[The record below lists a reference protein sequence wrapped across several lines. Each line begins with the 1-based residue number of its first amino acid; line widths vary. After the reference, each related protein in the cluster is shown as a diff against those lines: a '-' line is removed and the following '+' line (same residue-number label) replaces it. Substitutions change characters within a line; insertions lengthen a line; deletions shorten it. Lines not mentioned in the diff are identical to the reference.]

1 MVGDAMFAQSRYC
14 GPTARPAHYNV
25 VDRDG
30 SNSGISMRD
39 RPVLPLYESHPPDWL
54 PKAHVAADLGYT
66 GFHPPRPGQ
75 DEDVLT
81 ADNVRNGF
89 MLPQFVDAER
99 FSAKEVIHE
108 NIRTGDALHKLEQL
122 MNDVFTRR
130 ADRIAPIPPSTFR
143 MPTRV
148 TLNDSKRQS
157 WLADL
162 ANPDVPLY
170 KLGKSVPH
178 GAKGHDLLDLLQTNR
193 VAIPRAVWFLRVL
206 GANETAGLRNKPTYN
221 PTQYSIDWTNV
232 VTGYM
237 KKQLADIALPSAPR
251 LGLNIKQT
259 FKGVLAD
266 ADTRERWISRFS
278 YSLEL
283 LRPFFSEGLVDS
295 RTFLVW
301 LVQQM
306 GASNLAQVGFLVRLA
321 DEYLDGI
328 MKSRPLARPFID
340 ACLSKLSEIRLS
352 ATQEFLVGTEAL
364 LKVLLQRVYLSLP
377 DAFVSPG
384 MWSAHAILL
393 AEALTEN
400 VMDQSPGLHI
410 EQNSR
415 DLQQLALDQFVDI
428 KRRNEAMLFTNLP
441 SHVSA
446 RLRTV
451 VSDVQLL
458 NSISNKT
465 DMASVTFFS
474 TDHLDDYLVFIDKL
488 QMLLTWSV
496 TPLQFGDHRPFAAV
510 TLIRNWRAK
519 VGDRATRRDFA
530 GPDEFLQDQ
539 LFDWLDTCDIAGDA
553 QNLRAVAILYGKLV
567 KDDLFSYAGYIQRLI
582 ARRDND
588 LPYSEADS
596 RHRNFLRCIPLY
608 NSTSSLT
615 SQRKVT
621 LYGPR
626 VRETPEDLHEREIR
640 KNIRALLPELFNGA
654 ATPSLPIS
662 MPDLLDK
669 CGCLIS
675 APRFEQIRIFSSW
688 LLPILQKRIAEV
700 TQDHSRMVQPDLLRW
715 YSVCME
721 LMVTT
726 KCFSSA
732 LELIICA
739 LQHST
744 TEDLLTAVID
754 TLHRF
759 TCIWNC
765 MNATGTI
772 VNALFSAH
780 QRWKKTRGGEFRALL
795 NLLVEF
801 DDGRYLDEASRAHV
815 NTDISSFT
823 LALRPYSDHPEAVP
837 EVLPEILLL
846 ANAPNGDAPSI
857 LASGLWIKYRMSFD
871 WAWKVW
877 DNTVASLRQIPFMSP
892 DASNRRICALRYAAF
907 LGHVDQHLPKGLDE
921 EVLQWFLG
929 PGKNEVAA
937 LEKDAWEVLTV
948 VLLHLSVHGALQTT
962 TILQGLVYPAW
973 QLGASA
979 SNVPQGQSR
988 EVLLRAVNTLFQQL
1002 LLQEDGGGDN
1012 SAPVDLLELQR
1023 IRTRRQAVY
1032 REPHFLLLVS
1042 SVPLLVS
1049 LESNENLSQ
1058 DIRKDFALIRLTLS
1072 EHDDFR
1078 HGAFRNL
1085 DAIRETF
1092 EHSLQVEEADEN
1104 RAKSM
1109 VAALRVILSD
1119 PSDDDAVELSSWPDV
1134 TSLLSPWK
1142 LAATSIHLQFI
1153 LRQMGRALSC
1163 EGTHA
1168 AAQAS
1173 LDKLILMIFHHSMT
1187 SEEAYFVAQMARG
1200 TEGVVAGKFI
1210 NNGLKTVTG
1219 ILRNLSMASKKSL
1232 NDGFERA
1239 GELLRVIAYVAEPLR
1254 AAGSQLP
1261 ALDPTIQDEF
1271 FEVLNDKFVK
1281 LEQALTVDD
1290 AELSLGTELTHAAI
1304 SLSRLLQ
1311 LHLGFPVT
1319 WTPKIKELS
1328 ITLSGTIFRLVLLH
1342 GSGSRL
1348 DLGAYSLMIDT
1359 LYYLLD
1365 ELTLNAKTPTFD
1377 PFAYAPSIPPPGI
1390 PFDFPR
1396 EYRNQVQVLLGHL
1409 PPNAVVSQLGTSHRD
1424 SNGQLLYDAP
1434 VLNRPWEWIEN
1445 LGEPALLDPKEEEK
1459 ERENKTVKNSGS
1471 LSLEAFGARMTG
1483 DSILEG
1489 QQTDERIQANIQTF
1503 QDGLSADAMFKRDWR
1518 ETRMEPEVATL
1529 VDPSMGRLRGETSV
1543 LGGAGSTQPI
1553 QGRLDKKAIPRT
1565 SPASS
1570 VLSRSSAHGS
1580 AGSRRPSPG
1589 LSSLNRSSTSTET
1602 VDADGSTSS
1611 SSRKAGSKRKAPTS
1625 DDDLEDSS
1633 RGKKPKPKAVPTKTR
1648 AKKRGS

>member
-1 MVGDAMFAQSRYC
+1 
-14 GPTARPAHYNV
+14 
-25 VDRDG
+25 
-30 SNSGISMRD
+30 MRD
-39 RPVLPLYESHPPDWL
+39 PLPLYESRPPDWL
-54 PKAHVAADLGYT
+54 PKAHVSADLGYT

-81 ADNVRNGF
+81 AI
-89 MLPQFVDAER
+89 MLGMASCFLSSST

-108 NIRTGDALHKLEQL
+108 NIRTGDALHKLEEL
-122 MNDVFTRR
+122 MNDVFVRR
-130 ADRIAPIPPSTFR
+130 ADRIAPIAPSTFR

-148 TLNDSKRQS
+148 TLNDSKRQA

-162 ANPDVPLY
+162 ANPMFRSTSWGKVYLMAQGPRSSGPLQ
-170 KLGKSVPH
+170 S
-178 GAKGHDLLDLLQTNR
+178 NR

-206 GANETAGLRNKPTYN
+206 GANET
-221 PTQYSIDWTNV
+221 YSIEWAN
-232 VTGYM
+232 
-237 KKQLADIALPSAPR
+237 KQLADIALPSAPR
-251 LGLNIKQT
+251 PGLNIKQT

-266 ADTRERWISRFS
+266 ADTREQWISR
-278 YSLEL
+278 LEL

-301 LVQQM
+301 LPSWFF
-306 GASNLAQVGFLVRLA
+306 GAARGRN
-321 DEYLDGI
+321 LDGI

-340 ACLSKLSEIRLS
+340 ASLSKLSEIRLG

-364 LKVLLQRVYLSLP
+364 LKVLLQRICLALP

-384 MWSAHAILL
+384 CES
-393 AEALTEN
+393 LTEN
-400 VMDQSPGLHI
+400 
-410 EQNSR
+410 QNSR
-415 DLQQLALDQFVDI
+415 DLHQLLLDHFTDI

-465 DMASVTFFS
+465 DMASVAFFS
-474 TDHLDDYLVFIDKL
+474 TDHLDDSLVFIDKL

-530 GPDEFLQDQ
+530 GPNEFLQDQ
-539 LFDWLDTCDIAGDA
+539 LFDWLDTCDIAGDP
-553 QNLRAVAILYGKLV
+553 QNLRAVTILYGKLV
-567 KDDLFSYAGYIQRLI
+567 KDDLFSYAGYIQRLV

-588 LPYSEADS
+588 LPYSEVDS
-596 RHRNFLRCIPLY
+596 RHRDFLRCIPLY

-621 LYGPR
+621 LHGAR
-626 VRETPEDLHEREIR
+626 ARDTPEDLHEREIR
-640 KNIRALLPELFNGA
+640 KKIRALLPELFNGE
-654 ATPSLPIS
+654 TGSSSPIS
-662 MPDLLDK
+662 MPDLLNR
-669 CGCLIS
+669 CSCLIS
-675 APRFEQIRIFSSW
+675 APRFEQVRIFRSW
-688 LLPILQKRIAEV
+688 LLPILQKRI
-700 TQDHSRMVQPDLLRW
+700 TDRIDQPDLLRW
-715 YSVCME
+715 YSVCVE
-721 LMVTT
+721 LLVTT

-739 LQHST
+739 LQRST
-744 TEDLLTAVID
+744 TVDLLTAVID

-759 TCIWNC
+759 ACIWNC

-801 DDGRYLDEASRAHV
+801 DDGRYLDEASRSHV

-823 LALRPYSDHPEAVP
+823 LALRPYSDRLEPVP
-837 EVLPEILLL
+837 DVLPEILLL
-846 ANAPNGDAPSI
+846 ADDPNGDAPSI
-857 LASGLWIKYRMSFD
+857 LASSLWIKYRMSFD

-877 DNTVASLRQIPFMSP
+877 DNTVASLRQIPFISP
-892 DASNRRICALRYAAF
+892 DTSNRRTY
-907 LGHVDQHLPKGLDE
+907 QHLPKGLDE
-921 EVLQWFLG
+921 EVLQWFVG

-937 LEKDAWEVLTV
+937 LEADAWDVLT
-948 VLLHLSVHGALQTT
+948 TT

-973 QLGASA
+973 QLG
-979 SNVPQGQSR
+979 QSR
-988 EVLLRAVNTLFQQL
+988 ERL
-1002 LLQEDGGGDN
+1002 LLQEDGGRENG
-1012 SAPVDLLELQR
+1012 AAVDLLDLQR

-1032 REPHFLLLVS
+1032 REPHFLMLVS
-1042 SVPLLVS
+1042 SVPLL
-1049 LESNENLSQ
+1049 NLSQ
-1058 DIRKDFALIRLTLS
+1058 DIRKDIASLRLALS

-1092 EHSLQVEEADEN
+1092 EHSLQVEEVDEN

-1119 PSDDDAVELSSWPDV
+1119 PSDVHSKAN
-1134 TSLLSPWK
+1134 
-1142 LAATSIHLQFI
+1142 
-1153 LRQMGRALSC
+1153 GRALSC

-1200 TEGVVAGKFI
+1200 TEGAVAGKFI
-1210 NNGLKTVTG
+1210 NNGLKTVTE
-1219 ILRNLSMASKKSL
+1219 ILRDLSVASKKSL

-1261 ALDPTIQDEF
+1261 ALDPAIQDEF
-1271 FEVLNDKFVK
+1271 FQVLNDKFVK
-1281 LEQALTVDD
+1281 VEQSLTVDD
-1290 AELSLGTELTHAAI
+1290 GKLSLGTELTHAAI

-1311 LHLGFPVT
+1311 LHLGFPVA
-1319 WTPKIKELS
+1319 WTPKIRELS

-1348 DLGAYSLMIDT
+1348 DVGAYSLLIDT

-1365 ELTLNAKTPTFD
+1365 GATFD
-1377 PFAYAPSIPPPGI
+1377 PFAYAPSILP
-1390 PFDFPR
+1390 
-1396 EYRNQVQVLLGHL
+1396 NQVQALLRHL
-1409 PPNAVVSQLGTSHRD
+1409 PPTAV
-1424 SNGQLLYDAP
+1424 LLYDAP
-1434 VLNRPWEWIEN
+1434 VVNRPWEWIEN
-1445 LGEPALLDPKEEEK
+1445 LGEPTVLDAKEEDK
-1459 ERENKTVKNSGS
+1459 ERLNHVVKNSGS

-1483 DSILEG
+1483 DGILQG
-1489 QQTDERIQANIQTF
+1489 QADDDRVQANIRTF

-1518 ETRMEPEVATL
+1518 ETRMEPEVAAL
-1529 VDPSMGRLRGETSV
+1529 VDSSLGRVRGETSV
-1543 LGGAGSTQPI
+1543 LGGAG
-1553 QGRLDKKAIPRT
+1553 T

-1589 LSSLNRSSTSTET
+1589 QSSLNRFLTSTET
-1602 VDADGSTSS
+1602 ADAEGSTGS
-1611 SSRKAGSKRKAPTS
+1611 SSRKAGSKRKAPS
-1625 DDDLEDSS
+1625 DEETALEGSS
-1633 RGKKPKPKAVPTKTR
+1633 RGKKPKPKAVP
-1648 AKKRGS
+1648 AKVERRNVDACSLFQRLQAL

>member
-1 MVGDAMFAQSRYC
+1 
-14 GPTARPAHYNV
+14 
-25 VDRDG
+25 
-30 SNSGISMRD
+30 MRE
-39 RPVLPLYESHPPDWL
+39 PNPHALPLYESHPPDWL
-54 PKAHVAADLGYT
+54 PKAHGSADLGYT

-81 ADNVRNGF
+81 AENVRNGF
-89 MLPQFVDAER
+89 ILPQFVKVER
-99 FSAKEVIHE
+99 FSAKVVVQE
-108 NIRTGDALHKLEQL
+108 NIRSGDALLKLEEL
-122 MNDVFTRR
+122 MNDVFNRR
-130 ADRIAPIPPSTFR
+130 ADRISPIPPSTFR

-178 GAKGHDLLDLLQTNR
+178 GAKGHDLLDLLQSNR

-206 GANETAGLRNKPTYN
+206 GANETAGLRNKPSYN
-221 PTQYSIDWTNV
+221 PTQYSVDWANV

-251 LGLNIKQT
+251 PGLNIKQT

-283 LRPFFSEGLVDS
+283 LRPFYSEGLVDS

-306 GASNLAQVGFLVRLA
+306 GISNLAQVGFVARLA
-321 DEYLDGI
+321 DEYLAGI
-328 MKSRPLARPFID
+328 MKNRALARPFID
-340 ACLSKLSEIRLS
+340 ACLNKLSEIRS
-352 ATQEFLVGTEAL
+352 SPSQEFLVGTEAL
-364 LKVLLQRVYLSLP
+364 LKILLQRVCLSLS

-384 MWSAHAILL
+384 MWSAHTELL
-393 AEALTEN
+393 TDALTEN
-400 VMDQSPGLHI
+400 VMDHSTDLHV

-415 DLQQLALDQFVDI
+415 DLHQLLLDNFMDI

-458 NSISNKT
+458 NSISSKT
-465 DMASVTFFS
+465 DMSSVSFFS
-474 TDHLDDYLVFIDKL
+474 TDHLDDCSVFIDKL

-510 TLIRNWRAK
+510 TLIRNWRDK

-539 LFDWLDTCDIAGDA
+539 LFDWLDTSDIAGEP
-553 QNLRAVAILYGKLV
+553 QNLGAVAILFGKLV
-567 KDDLFSYAGYIQRLI
+567 KEDLFSYAGYIQRLI
-582 ARRDND
+582 ARGECH
-588 LPYSEADS
+588 LAYSEGDGS
-596 RHRNFLRCIPLY
+596 RHRHFLRCIPLY

-615 SQRKVT
+615 SQRKVI
-621 LYGPR
+621 LHGAR
-626 VRETPEDLHEREIR
+626 ARETPEDAHEREIR
-640 KNIRALLPELFNGA
+640 KEIRTLLPELFNGVDCP
-654 ATPSLPIS
+654 TRLTS
-662 MPDLLDK
+662 MPDLLAT
-669 CGCLIS
+669 CSNLLS
-675 APRFEQIRIFSSW
+675 ASRFEQVRTFRHW
-688 LLPILQKRIAEV
+688 LLPVLQKQITDVAQEH
-700 TQDHSRMVQPDLLRW
+700 DRMDQPALLTW
-715 YSVCME
+715 YSVCTE
-721 LMVTT
+721 LMVAT

-732 LELIICA
+732 LQLIICA
-739 LQHST
+739 LQHSAT
-744 TEDLLTAVID
+744 VDLLTAVID

-759 TCIWNC
+759 TCIWTC
-765 MNATGTI
+765 MNVTRTI
-772 VNALFSAH
+772 VNALYSAH
-780 QRWKKTRGGEFRALL
+780 QRWKKIRGGEFRALL

-801 DDGRYLDEASRAHV
+801 DDGRYLDEVSRSHV
-815 NTDISSFT
+815 DTDITTFT
-823 LALRPYSDHPEAVP
+823 LALRPYSDRPEPVP
-837 EVLPEILLL
+837 DVLPEILLL
-846 ANAPNGDAPSI
+846 ADDPDGDAPSI
-857 LASGLWIKYRMSFD
+857 LASGLWIKYRMSLD

-877 DNTVASLRQIPFMSP
+877 DNTVASLRQIPFMTS
-892 DASNRRICALRYAAF
+892 DAAHRRICALRYGAF
-907 LGHVDQHLPKGLDE
+907 LWHVDQHLPKGLDD
-921 EVLQWFLG
+921 EVLRWFLG

-937 LEKDAWEVLTV
+937 LDAESWSVLTI

-973 QLGASA
+973 QLGAST
-979 SNVPQGQSR
+979 SNAQQGQSR
-988 EVLLRAVNTLFQQL
+988 EVLLQAVNALFQQL
-1002 LLQEDGGGDN
+1002 LLREDGGPENDV
-1012 SAPVDLLELQR
+1012 PPIDLLELQR

-1042 SVPLLVS
+1042 SIPLLVS
-1049 LESNENLSQ
+1049 LESNDHLSQ
-1058 DIRKDFALIRLTLS
+1058 DIQKHFTSLRLALS
-1072 EHDDFR
+1072 ERDDFR

-1085 DAIRETF
+1085 DAIREAF

-1109 VAALRVILSD
+1109 VSALRILLSD
-1119 PSDDDAVELSSWPDV
+1119 PSDDDDVELSSWPDV

-1142 LAATSIHLQFI
+1142 LAATSIQLQFI

-1168 AAQAS
+1168 AAQAN

-1210 NNGLKTVTG
+1210 NNGLKCVTE
-1219 ILRNLSMASKKSL
+1219 ILRDLSLSSKSL
-1232 NDGFERA
+1232 TDGFERA

-1261 ALDPTIQDEF
+1261 SLDPSIQDEF
-1271 FEVLNDKFVK
+1271 FEVLNGKFVDV
-1281 LEQALTVDD
+1281 EHALTVPEEDSALD
-1290 AELSLGTELTHAAI
+1290 TELTQATI

-1311 LHLGFPVT
+1311 FHLGFPVV
-1319 WTPKIKELS
+1319 WTGKIKELS
-1328 ITLSGTIFRLVLLH
+1328 INLSSTIFRLVLLH
-1342 GSGSRL
+1342 GSGTRL
-1348 DLGAYSLMIDT
+1348 DLGAYSLLIDT

-1377 PFAYAPSIPPPGI
+1377 PFCYAPHILPSDIPS
-1390 PFDFPR
+1390 DFPR
-1396 EYRNQVQVLLGHL
+1396 EYRNQIQTLLRHL
-1409 PPNAVVSQLGTSHRD
+1409 PPTAVVSHLATSHRD
-1424 SNGQLLYDAP
+1424 PTGLLVHDAP

-1445 LGEPALLDPKEEEK
+1445 LGEPALLDPRDDDKEREEK
-1459 ERENKTVKNSGS
+1459 ERLRVQYSVKNSGS
-1471 LSLEAFGARMTG
+1471 LSLEVFGARVTG
-1483 DSILEG
+1483 DGILQSQEG
-1489 QQTDERIQANIQTF
+1489 DARIQANLRTF
-1503 QDGLSADAMFKRDWR
+1503 QDGLSADTMFKRDWR
-1518 ETRMEPEVATL
+1518 ETRMEPEVAVL
-1529 VDPSMGRLRGETSV
+1529 VDASMGRVRSETST
-1543 LGGAGSTQPI
+1543 LGGAGSAHLI
-1553 QGRLDKKAIPRT
+1553 QGRPDKRFITRA

-1570 VLSRSSAHGS
+1570 ILSRSSAHGS
-1580 AGSRRPSPG
+1580 TGSRRPSPG
-1589 LSSLNRSSTSTET
+1589 QSSLNRLSISTLGEGDAESSTT
-1602 VDADGSTSS
+1602 AS
-1611 SSRKAGSKRKAPTS
+1611 SSRKVGTKRKASGS
-1625 DDDLEDSS
+1625 DDETTLAGAS
-1633 RGKKPKPKAVPTKTR
+1633 RGKRPRPKAAATKPR
-1648 AKKRGS
+1648 AKKR

>member
-1 MVGDAMFAQSRYC
+1 
-14 GPTARPAHYNV
+14 
-25 VDRDG
+25 
-30 SNSGISMRD
+30 MRENN
-39 RPVLPLYESHPPDWL
+39 PHALPLYESHPPDWL
-54 PKAHVAADLGYT
+54 PTSHVSADL
-66 GFHPPRPGQ
+66 

-81 ADNVRNGF
+81 AENVKNGF
-89 MLPQFVDAER
+89 TLPRFVSAER

-108 NIRTGDALHKLEQL
+108 NIRSGNALLKLEEL
-122 MNDVFTRR
+122 MNDVFMRR
-130 ADRIAPIPPSTFR
+130 VDRILPIPPSTFR

-206 GANETAGLRNKPTYN
+206 GANETAGLRNKPSYN
-221 PTQYSIDWTNV
+221 PTQYSIDWANV

-251 LGLNIKQT
+251 PGLNIKQT

-266 ADTRERWISRFS
+266 ADTREKWISRFS
-278 YSLEL
+278 YCLEL
-283 LRPFFSEGLVDS
+283 LRPFYSEGLVDS

-306 GASNLAQVGFLVRLA
+306 GMSNLAQVGFVVRLA

-328 MKSRPLARPFID
+328 MKSRALARPFID
-340 ACLSKLSEIRLS
+340 ACLCKLSEIRS
-352 ATQEFLVGTEAL
+352 SPTQEFLVGTEAL
-364 LKVLLQRVYLSLP
+364 LKILLQRVCLSLS

-384 MWSAHAILL
+384 MWSIHAALL
-393 AEALTEN
+393 TDALTEN
-400 VMDQSPGLHI
+400 VMDHSPDLHI

-415 DLQQLALDQFVDI
+415 DIHQLLLDNFMDI

-474 TDHLDDYLVFIDKL
+474 TDHLDDCMVFIDKL

-510 TLIRNWRAK
+510 TLIRNWRLK

-539 LFDWLDTCDIAGDA
+539 LFDWLDGSDIAGDP
-553 QNLRAVAILYGKLV
+553 QNLRAVAILFGKLIRE
-567 KDDLFSYAGYIQRLI
+567 DLFSYAGYIQRLV
-582 ARRDND
+582 ARGESG
-588 LPYSEADS
+588 LSYSEVNGS
-596 RHRNFLRCIPLY
+596 RHRDFLRCIPLY

-615 SQRKVT
+615 SQRKVI
-621 LYGPR
+621 LHGAR
-626 VRETPEDLHEREIR
+626 ARETPEDLHEREIR
-640 KNIRALLPELFNGA
+640 KEIRTLLPELFNGA
-654 ATPSLPIS
+654 DGSPLLISL
-662 MPDLLDK
+662 PDLLDK
-669 CGCLIS
+669 CSNLIS
-675 APRFEQIRIFSSW
+675 ASRFEQARTFGHW
-688 LLPILQKRIAEV
+688 LLPVLQKRITDV
-700 TQDHSRMVQPDLLRW
+700 TQDHNRMDQPDLLTW
-715 YSVCME
+715 YSVCIE
-721 LMVTT
+721 LMINT
-726 KCFSSA
+726 KCFHSA
-732 LELIICA
+732 LELILCV
-739 LQHST
+739 LQHSAT
-744 TEDLLTAVID
+744 VDLLTAVID

-759 TCIWNC
+759 TCIWTC
-765 MNATGTI
+765 MNVTGNI
-772 VNALFSAH
+772 VNALYSAH

-801 DDGRYLDEASRAHV
+801 DDGRYLDEVSRSNV
-815 NTDISSFT
+815 NADISTFI
-823 LALRPYSDHPEAVP
+823 LALRPYSDRPDPVP
-837 EVLPEILLL
+837 DVLPEILLL
-846 ANAPNGDAPSI
+846 ADDLDGDAPSI
-857 LASGLWIKYRMSFD
+857 LASGLWIKYRMSLD

-877 DNTVASLRQIPFMSP
+877 DNTVASLRQIPFMTP
-892 DASNRRICALRYAAF
+892 DTSNRRICALRYGAF
-907 LGHVDQHLPKGLDE
+907 LWHVDQHLPKGLDE

-937 LEKDAWEVLTV
+937 LEADAWDVLTI

-979 SNVPQGQSR
+979 SNVQQGQSR
-988 EVLLRAVNTLFQQL
+988 EVLLRAVNALFQQL
-1002 LLQEDGGGDN
+1002 LLQEDGGPE
-1012 SAPVDLLELQR
+1012 SVPPVGLLELQR

-1032 REPHFLLLVS
+1032 QEPHFPFLVS
-1042 SVPLLVS
+1042 SIPLLVS

-1058 DIRKDFALIRLTLS
+1058 DIRKDLALLRLTLS

-1109 VAALRVILSD
+1109 VGALRVLLSD
-1119 PSDDDAVELSSWPDV
+1119 SADDEAVELSSWPDV

-1142 LAATSIHLQFI
+1142 LAATSIQLQFI

-1200 TEGVVAGKFI
+1200 TEGAVAGKFI
-1210 NNGLKTVTG
+1210 NNGLKCVTE
-1219 ILRNLSMASKKSL
+1219 ILRDLSMSSKSL
-1232 NDGFERA
+1232 TDGFERA

-1254 AAGSQLP
+1254 SAGSQLP
-1261 ALDPTIQDEF
+1261 ALDPAIQDEF
-1271 FEVLNDKFVK
+1271 FEVLNDKFVDV
-1281 LEQALTVDD
+1281 ERSLTINDM
-1290 AELSLGTELTHAAI
+1290 ESIELTQAAI

-1311 LHLGFPVT
+1311 FHLGFPVA
-1319 WTPKIKELS
+1319 WTAKIKELS
-1328 ITLSGTIFRLVLLH
+1328 INLSTTIFRLVLLH
-1342 GSGSRL
+1342 GSGNRL
-1348 DLGAYSLMIDT
+1348 DLGAYSLLIDT

-1365 ELTLNAKTPTFD
+1365 ELTLNAKTPNFD
-1377 PFAYAPSIPPPGI
+1377 PFCYAPHILPSDIPS
-1390 PFDFPR
+1390 DFPR
-1396 EYRNQVQVLLGHL
+1396 EYRNQIQTLLPHL
-1409 PPNAVVSQLGTSHRD
+1409 PPPAVVSQLATSHRD
-1424 SNGQLLYDAP
+1424 STGLLLHDAP

-1445 LGEPALLDPKEEEK
+1445 LGEPAVLDLKEEDK
-1459 ERENKTVKNSGS
+1459 EREERERQRLQYSVKNAGS
-1471 LSLEAFGARMTG
+1471 LSLDVFGARPTG
-1483 DSILEG
+1483 DGILQNQEG
-1489 QQTDERIQANIQTF
+1489 DARIQTNIRTF

-1518 ETRMEPEVATL
+1518 ETRMEPEVAAL
-1529 VDPSMGRLRGETSV
+1529 VDASIGRVKSETSL
-1543 LGGAGSTQPI
+1543 LGSAGTAHSI
-1553 QGRLDKKAIPRT
+1553 QGRAEKRTVART

-1570 VLSRSSAHGS
+1570 ILSRSSAHGS

-1589 LSSLNRSSTSTET
+1589 QSSLNRLSISTMGEAADADSSST
-1602 VDADGSTSS
+1602 GS
-1611 SSRKAGSKRKAPTS
+1611 SSRKAGSKRKASS
-1625 DDDLEDSS
+1625 DDDITLESSS
-1633 RGKKPKPKAVPTKTR
+1633 RNKRPKPKVVAPKPR
-1648 AKKRGS
+1648 PKKR

>member
-1 MVGDAMFAQSRYC
+1 
-14 GPTARPAHYNV
+14 
-25 VDRDG
+25 
-30 SNSGISMRD
+30 MRD
-39 RPVLPLYESHPPDWL
+39 NPNALPLYESHPPGWL
-54 PKAHVAADLGYT
+54 PKAHVSADLGYT

-81 ADNVRNGF
+81 TENVRNGF
-89 MLPQFVDAER
+89 TLPQFVEVER
-99 FSAKEVIHE
+99 FSAKAVIHE
-108 NIRTGDALHKLEQL
+108 SIRAGDALLKLEEL
-122 MNDVFTRR
+122 MNDVFLRR
-130 ADRIAPIPPSTFR
+130 ADRIPPIPASTFR

-178 GAKGHDLLDLLQTNR
+178 GAKGHDLLDLLQSNR

-206 GANETAGLRNKPTYN
+206 GANETAGLRNKPAYN
-221 PTQYSIDWTNV
+221 PTQYSIDWANV

-251 LGLNIKQT
+251 PGLNIKQT

-266 ADTRERWISRFS
+266 SDTRERWISRFS
-278 YSLEL
+278 YCLEL
-283 LRPFFSEGLVDS
+283 LRPFYSEGLVDS

-306 GASNLAQVGFLVRLA
+306 GMSNLAQVGFMVRLA

-328 MKSRPLARPFID
+328 IKSRALARPFVD
-340 ACLSKLSEIRLS
+340 ACLCKLTEIRS
-352 ATQEFLVGTEAL
+352 SPTQEFLVSTEVL
-364 LKVLLQRVYLSLP
+364 LKILLQKVCLALS

-384 MWSAHAILL
+384 MWSTHAALL
-393 AEALTEN
+393 TDTLTEN
-400 VMDQSPGLHI
+400 VMDQSPDHHI

-415 DLQQLALDQFVDI
+415 DVRQLLLDNCMDI

-465 DMASVTFFS
+465 DMASVAFFS
-474 TDHLDDYLVFIDKL
+474 TEHLDDCLVFIDKL

-510 TLIRNWRAK
+510 TLIRNWRDK

-539 LFDWLDTCDIAGDA
+539 LFDWLDTSDVAGDPH
-553 QNLRAVAILYGKLV
+553 NLSAVAILFGKLV
-567 KDDLFSYAGYIQRLI
+567 KDDLFSYAGYIQRLV
-582 ARRDND
+582 ARGESS
-588 LPYSEADS
+588 LSFSEATGS
-596 RHRNFLRCIPLY
+596 RHRDFLRCIPLF

-615 SQRKVT
+615 SQRKVI
-621 LYGPR
+621 LHGPR
-626 VRETPEDLHEREIR
+626 ARETPEDLHEREIR
-640 KNIRALLPELFNGA
+640 KEIRALLPALFNA
-654 ATPSLPIS
+654 ADVPALSITKS
-662 MPDLLDK
+662 DLFEK
-669 CGCLIS
+669 CSNLLS
-675 APRFEQIRIFSSW
+675 ASRFEQVRIFRHW
-688 LLPILQKRIAEV
+688 LLPVLQKRIIEI
-700 TQDHSRMVQPDLLRW
+700 TQDHNRMNQPDLLTW
-715 YSVCME
+715 YSVCMQ
-721 LMVTT
+721 LMIST
-726 KCFSSA
+726 KCFHSA
-732 LELIICA
+732 LELIFCA
-739 LQHST
+739 LQHSAT
-744 TEDLLTAVID
+744 VDLLTAVID

-759 TCIWNC
+759 TCIWTC
-765 MNATGTI
+765 MNVTGTI
-772 VNALFSAH
+772 VNALFTAH

-801 DDGRYLDEASRAHV
+801 DDGRYLDESSRSHV
-815 NTDISSFT
+815 NADISTFT
-823 LALRPYSDHPEAVP
+823 LALRPYSDRPDPVP
-837 EVLPEILLL
+837 DVLPEILLL
-846 ANAPNGDAPSI
+846 ADDPEGDAPSI
-857 LASGLWIKYRMSFD
+857 LASGLWIKYRMSLD

-877 DNTVASLRQIPFMSP
+877 DNTVASLRQIPFMTP
-892 DASNRRICALRYAAF
+892 DTSNRRICALRYGAF
-907 LGHVDQHLPKGLDE
+907 LWHVDQHLPKGLDE

-937 LEKDAWEVLTV
+937 LEADAWDVLTV

-979 SNVPQGQSR
+979 SNAQQGQSR
-988 EVLLRAVNTLFQQL
+988 EVLLRAVNALFQQL
-1002 LLQEDGGGDN
+1002 LLREDGG
-1012 SAPVDLLELQR
+1012 SADIPPIDLLELQR
-1023 IRTRRQAVY
+1023 IQTRRQAVY

-1042 SVPLLVS
+1042 SIPLLVS

-1058 DIRKDFALIRLTLS
+1058 DIRKDLASLRLTLS

-1092 EHSLQVEEADEN
+1092 EHSLQAEEADEN

-1109 VAALRVILSD
+1109 VAALRVLLSD
-1119 PSDDDAVELSSWPDV
+1119 SSDDDAVELSSWPDV

-1142 LAATSIHLQFI
+1142 LAATSIQLQFI

-1200 TEGVVAGKFI
+1200 TEGAVAAKFI
-1210 NNGLKTVTG
+1210 NNGLKCVTE
-1219 ILRNLSMASKKSL
+1219 ILRDLSMTSKSL
-1232 NDGFERA
+1232 TDSFERA

-1254 AAGSQLP
+1254 AVGSQLP
-1261 ALDPTIQDEF
+1261 ALDPAIQDEL
-1271 FEVLNDKFVK
+1271 FEVLNDKFVDV
-1281 LEQALTVDD
+1281 EHALSDVG
-1290 AELSLGTELTHAAI
+1290 SGLGVELTQATI

-1311 LHLGFPVT
+1311 FHLGFPVV
-1319 WTPKIKELS
+1319 WTAKIKELS
-1328 ITLSGTIFRLVLLH
+1328 INLSATIFRLVLLH

-1348 DLGAYSLMIDT
+1348 DLGAYSLLIDT

-1365 ELTLNAKTPTFD
+1365 ELTLNGKNPAFD
-1377 PFAYAPSIPPPGI
+1377 PFVYAPHILPSDIPS
-1390 PFDFPR
+1390 DFPR
-1396 EYRNQVQVLLGHL
+1396 EYRNQIQSLLRHL
-1409 PPNAVVSQLGTSHRD
+1409 PPIAAVSQLATSHRD
-1424 SNGQLLYDAP
+1424 VTGLLIHDAP

-1445 LGEPALLDPKEEEK
+1445 LGEPAILDPKDDDK
-1459 ERENKTVKNSGS
+1459 EREDKGRLKMQYLVRNSGS
-1471 LSLEAFGARMTG
+1471 LSLDVFGARPTG
-1483 DSILEG
+1483 DGILQVQDG
-1489 QQTDERIQANIQTF
+1489 DARIHANIRTF
-1503 QDGLSADAMFKRDWR
+1503 QDGLSADALFKRDWR
-1518 ETRMEPEVATL
+1518 ETRMEPEVTNL
-1529 VDPSMGRLRGETSV
+1529 VDASEGRIRSEANV
-1543 LGGAGSTQPI
+1543 LGGAGSTHS
-1553 QGRLDKKAIPRT
+1553 GRTEKRSVTKA

-1570 VLSRSSAHGS
+1570 ILSRSSAHGS
-1580 AGSRRPSPG
+1580 TGSRRPSPG
-1589 LSSLNRSSTSTET
+1589 QSSLNRLSISTMGDTADADSSTT
-1602 VDADGSTSS
+1602 GS
-1611 SSRKAGSKRKAPTS
+1611 SSRKAGTKRKAPSS
-1625 DDDLEDSS
+1625 DDDLETSS
-1633 RGKKPKPKAVPTKTR
+1633 RGKRPKSKTVSTKTR
-1648 AKKRGS
+1648 AKKR

>member
-1 MVGDAMFAQSRYC
+1 
-14 GPTARPAHYNV
+14 
-25 VDRDG
+25 
-30 SNSGISMRD
+30 MRD
-39 RPVLPLYESHPPDWL
+39 LPLYESHPPDWL
-54 PKAHVAADLGYT
+54 PKAHVSADLGYT
-66 GFHPPRPGQ
+66 GFHPPRPGK
-75 DEDVLT
+75 DEDILT
-81 ADNVRNGF
+81 TDNVKNGYI
-89 MLPQFVDAER
+89 LPQFVDAER

-108 NIRTGDALHKLEQL
+108 NIRTGDALHKLEEL
-122 MNDVFTRR
+122 MNDIFSRR
-130 ADRIAPIPPSTFR
+130 ADRLPPIPASTFR

-148 TLNDSKRQS
+148 TLNDIKRES

-162 ANPDVPLY
+162 TNPDVPLY

-178 GAKGHDLLDLLQTNR
+178 GAKGHDLLDLLQSNR

-206 GANETAGLRNKPTYN
+206 GANETAGLRNKPSYN
-221 PTQYSIDWTNV
+221 PTQYSIDWANI

-251 LGLNIKQT
+251 PGLNIKQT

-283 LRPFFSEGLVDS
+283 LRPIFSEGLVDS

-306 GASNLAQVGFLVRLA
+306 GVSNLAQVGFLVRLA

-340 ACLSKLSEIRLS
+340 ASLSKLSEIRSS

-364 LKVLLQRVYLSLP
+364 LKVLLQRVCLSLP

-384 MWSAHAILL
+384 MWSAHAVLL
-393 AEALTEN
+393 AEALTDN
-400 VMDQSPGLHI
+400 VMDPSSDLHI

-415 DLQQLALDQFVDI
+415 DLHQLSLDHFLDI

-510 TLIRNWRAK
+510 TLIRNWRDK
-519 VGDRATRRDFA
+519 VGNRATRRDFA
-530 GPDEFLQDQ
+530 GPDEFLQDL
-539 LFDWLDTCDIAGDA
+539 LFDWLDTCDIAGEP

-567 KDDLFSYAGYIQRLI
+567 KDGLFSYAGYIQRLV

-588 LPYSEADS
+588 RPYAEVDGS
-596 RHRNFLRCIPLY
+596 RHRDFLRCIPLY
-608 NSTSSLT
+608 NTTSSLT

-621 LYGPR
+621 LHGAR
-626 VRETPEDLHEREIR
+626 ARETPEDLHEREIR
-640 KNIRALLPELFNGA
+640 KKIRALLPDLFDGA
-654 ATPSLPIS
+654 ASPSLPIS

-669 CGCLIS
+669 CSCLIS
-675 APRFEQIRIFSSW
+675 APRFEQVRIFHSW

-700 TQDHSRMVQPDLLRW
+700 SQDISHMDQPDLLRW
-715 YSVCME
+715 YSVCVE

-739 LQHST
+739 LRRST
-744 TEDLLTAVID
+744 TVDLLTAVID

-772 VNALFSAH
+772 VDALFSAH

-795 NLLVEF
+795 NLLVDF
-801 DDGRYLDEASRAHV
+801 DDGRYLEEACRSHV
-815 NTDISSFT
+815 NNDISSFT
-823 LALRPYSDHPEAVP
+823 LALRPYSDRLEPVP
-837 EVLPEILLL
+837 NVLPEILLL
-846 ANAPNGDAPSI
+846 ADDPNGDAASI
-857 LASGLWIKYRMSFD
+857 LASSLWIKYRMSFD

-877 DNTVASLRQIPFMSP
+877 DNTVASLRQIPSMSP
-892 DASNRRICALRYAAF
+892 DPSNRRICALRYAAF

-921 EVLQWFLG
+921 EVLQWFIG
-929 PGKNEVAA
+929 PGMNEVAA
-937 LEKDAWEVLTV
+937 LEADAWDVLTI

-973 QLGASA
+973 QLAASA
-979 SNVPQGQSR
+979 SNAQQGQSR
-988 EVLLRAVNTLFQQL
+988 EILLRAVNVLFQQL
-1002 LLQEDGGGDN
+1002 LLQEDGGRETG
-1012 SAPVDLLELQR
+1012 APVDLLDLQR

-1032 REPHFLLLVS
+1032 REPHFLFLVS

-1058 DIRKDFALIRLTLS
+1058 DIRKDLASLRLALS

-1210 NNGLKTVTG
+1210 NNGLKTVTE
-1219 ILRNLSMASKKSL
+1219 ILRDLSVTSKKSL

-1261 ALDPTIQDEF
+1261 ALDPAIQDQF
-1271 FEVLNDKFVK
+1271 FEVLNDKFGKV
-1281 LEQALTVDD
+1281 EQSLAVDD

-1311 LHLGFPVT
+1311 LHLGFPVA

-1348 DLGAYSLMIDT
+1348 DLGAYSLLIDT

-1365 ELTLNAKTPTFD
+1365 ELTLNAKAPTFD
-1377 PFAYAPSIPPPGI
+1377 PFAYAPVILPSDIPS
-1390 PFDFPR
+1390 DFPR
-1396 EYRNQVQVLLGHL
+1396 EYRNQVQALLRYL
-1409 PPNAVVSQLGTSHRD
+1409 PPTAVVSQLATFYRD
-1424 SNGQLLYDAP
+1424 ANGQLLHDAP
-1434 VLNRPWEWIEN
+1434 VVNRPWEWIEN
-1445 LGEPALLDPKEEEK
+1445 LGEPTVLDPKEDK
-1459 ERENKTVKNSGS
+1459 GRESHVVKNSGS
-1471 LSLEAFGARMTG
+1471 LSLELFGARMTG
-1483 DSILEG
+1483 DGILQG
-1489 QQTDERIQANIQTF
+1489 KQDDERIQANIRTF

-1529 VDPSMGRLRGETSV
+1529 IDPSTGRVRGETST
-1543 LGGAGSTQPI
+1543 LGGAGSAQSI
-1553 QGRLDKKAIPRT
+1553 QGRLDKKTVPRT

-1580 AGSRRPSPG
+1580 TGSRRASPG
-1589 LSSLNRSSTSTET
+1589 QSSLHRSSISTET
-1602 VDADGSTSS
+1602 AEVEGSTGS
-1611 SSRKAGSKRKAPTS
+1611 SSRKAGSKRKAPS
-1625 DDDLEDSS
+1625 DDEGTGEGSS
-1633 RGKKPKPKAVPTKTR
+1633 RGKKAKPPTKTR
-1648 AKKRGS
+1648 AKKR

>member
-1 MVGDAMFAQSRYC
+1 
-14 GPTARPAHYNV
+14 
-25 VDRDG
+25 
-30 SNSGISMRD
+30 MRELN
-39 RPVLPLYESHPPDWL
+39 PHPLPLYDSQPPDWL
-54 PKAHVAADLGYT
+54 PPSHRSGDLGYT

-81 ADNVRNGF
+81 AENVRSGHT
-89 MLPQFVDAER
+89 LVPFVAAEK

-108 NIRTGDALHKLEQL
+108 NIRTGDALHKLEEL
-122 MNDVFTRR
+122 VNDVFIRR

-148 TLNDSKRQS
+148 TLNDAKRES

-162 ANPDVPLY
+162 ANPDVPLH

-178 GAKGHDLLDLLQTNR
+178 GAKGHDLLDLLQLKR

-206 GANETAGLRNKPTYN
+206 GANETAGLRNKPSYN
-221 PTQYSIDWTNV
+221 PTQYSIDWANV

-251 LGLNIKQT
+251 PGLNIKQT

-278 YSLEL
+278 YCLEL
-283 LRPFFSEGLVDS
+283 LRPFYSEGLIDS

-306 GASNLAQVGFLVRLA
+306 GVSNLAQVGFMVRLA
-321 DEYLDGI
+321 DEYLDGV
-328 MKSRPLARPFID
+328 MKSRALARPFID
-340 ACLSKLSEIRLS
+340 ACLCKLFEIRSS

-364 LKVLLQRVYLSLP
+364 LKILLQRVCLSLP

-384 MWSAHAILL
+384 MWSAHANLV

-400 VMDQSPGLHI
+400 VLDHSPDLHI

-415 DLQQLALDQFVDI
+415 DLHQLSVDNFMDI

-458 NSISNKT
+458 NSISSKT

-474 TDHLDDYLVFIDKL
+474 TDHLDDRLVFIDKL
-488 QMLLTWSV
+488 HLLLTWSV

-510 TLIRNWRAK
+510 TLIRNWRDK
-519 VGDRATRRDFA
+519 VGDRATRRDFT
-530 GPDEFLQDQ
+530 GPDDFLRDQ
-539 LFDWLDTCDIAGDA
+539 LFDWIDTSDIAGEA
-553 QNLRAVAILYGKLV
+553 QNLRAVAVLFGKLV
-567 KDDLFSYAGYIQRLI
+567 KEDLFSYAGYIQRLVARGESGI
-582 ARRDND
+582 AC
-588 LPYSEADS
+588 SEIEGS
-596 RHRNFLRCIPLY
+596 RHRDFIRCIPLY

-615 SQRKVT
+615 SQRKVI
-621 LYGPR
+621 LHGAR
-626 VRETPEDLHEREIR
+626 ARETPEDLHEREIR
-640 KNIRALLPELFNGA
+640 KEIRALLPDLFNA
-654 ATPSLPIS
+654 AASSPVTIS
-662 MPDLLDK
+662 MPVLLDK
-669 CGCLIS
+669 CSSLIS
-675 APRFEQIRIFSSW
+675 APRFEQVRIFRHW
-688 LLPILQKRIAEV
+688 LLPVLRKRIADV
-700 TQDHSRMVQPDLLRW
+700 TQDHTRMNQPDLLKW

-721 LMVTT
+721 LMVTAR
-726 KCFSSA
+726 CFHSA
-732 LELIICA
+732 LELIVCA
-739 LQHST
+739 LQHSAT
-744 TEDLLTAVID
+744 VDLLTAVID

-759 TCIWNC
+759 TCIWTC

-772 VNALFSAH
+772 VKALFSAH

-801 DDGRYLDEASRAHV
+801 DDGRYLDEVSRSHI

-823 LALRPYSDHPEAVP
+823 LALRPYSDRPEPVP
-837 EVLPEILLL
+837 DVLPEILLL
-846 ANAPNGDAPSI
+846 ADDPDGDAPSI
-857 LASGLWIKYRMSFD
+857 LASSLWIKYRMSLD

-892 DASNRRICALRYAAF
+892 DTSSRRICALRYGAF
-907 LGHVDQHLPKGLDE
+907 LWHVDQHLPKGLDE

-937 LEKDAWEVLTV
+937 LEADAWNVLTV
-948 VLLHLSVHGALQTT
+948 VLLHLSIHGALQTT

-973 QLGASA
+973 QLAAST
-979 SNVPQGQSR
+979 STPQQGQSR
-988 EVLLRAVNTLFQQL
+988 EVLLRAVNALFEQL
-1002 LLQEDGGGDN
+1002 LLQEDGGREK
-1012 SAPVDLLELQR
+1012 SPPIDLLELQR
-1023 IRTRRQAVY
+1023 IHTRRQAVY
-1032 REPHFLLLVS
+1032 QEPHFLLLVS
-1042 SVPLLVS
+1042 SIPLLVS

-1058 DIRKDFALIRLTLS
+1058 DIRKELALLRLKLS

-1092 EHSLQVEEADEN
+1092 EQSLQAEEADEN

-1109 VAALRVILSD
+1109 VAALRVLLSD

-1134 TSLLSPWK
+1134 TCLLSPWK

-1210 NNGLKTVTG
+1210 NNGLKCVTE
-1219 ILRNLSMASKKSL
+1219 ILRDLNMASKKSL
-1232 NDGFERA
+1232 SDGFERA
-1239 GELLRVIAYVAEPLR
+1239 GELLRVIAYVTEPLR
-1254 AAGSQLP
+1254 ATGSQLP
-1261 ALDPTIQDEF
+1261 PLDPAIQDEF
-1271 FEVLNDKFVK
+1271 FEVLNGKFVEVEHS
-1281 LEQALTVDD
+1281 LAANDGDVG
-1290 AELSLGTELTHAAI
+1290 SNLGTELTHAAI

-1311 LHLGFPVT
+1311 FHLGFPVV
-1319 WTPKIKELS
+1319 WTAKIRELS
-1328 ITLSGTIFRLVLLH
+1328 ISLSGNIFRLVLLH
-1342 GSGSRL
+1342 GSGTRL
-1348 DLGAYSLMIDT
+1348 DLGAYSLLIDT

-1377 PFAYAPSIPPPGI
+1377 PFCYAPHILPSDIPS
-1390 PFDFPR
+1390 DFPR
-1396 EYRNQVQVLLGHL
+1396 EYRNQVQALLRHL
-1409 PPNAVVSQLGTSHRD
+1409 PPTAVVSHLATSHRD
-1424 SNGQLLYDAP
+1424 PTTGLLLHDAP
-1434 VLNRPWEWIEN
+1434 VVNRPWEWIEN
-1445 LGEPALLDPKEEEK
+1445 LGEPAVSEPKEEDK
-1459 ERENKTVKNSGS
+1459 EREKKGLQYSVKNSGS
-1471 LSLEAFGARMTG
+1471 LSLDVFGARMTG
-1483 DSILEG
+1483 DGILQG
-1489 QQTDERIQANIQTF
+1489 QQWDERIQANIRTF

-1529 VDPSMGRLRGETSV
+1529 VDPGRVRCDTGV
-1543 LGGAGSTQPI
+1543 LGGAGSTHPI
-1553 QGRLDKKAIPRT
+1553 QGRLDKKSVPRT

-1570 VLSRSSAHGS
+1570 ILSRSSAHGS
-1580 AGSRRPSPG
+1580 AGSRRPSP
-1589 LSSLNRSSTSTET
+1589 LADTESST
-1602 VDADGSTSS
+1602 GS

-1625 DDDLEDSS
+1625 DDDTNAEGSS
-1633 RGKKPKPKAVPTKTR
+1633 RGKKPKPKAVPAKTR
-1648 AKKRGS
+1648 AKKR

>member
-1 MVGDAMFAQSRYC
+1 
-14 GPTARPAHYNV
+14 
-25 VDRDG
+25 
-30 SNSGISMRD
+30 
-39 RPVLPLYESHPPDWL
+39 LPLYESRPPDWL
-54 PKAHVAADLGYT
+54 PKAHVSADLGYT
-66 GFHPPRPGQ
+66 AFHPPRPGQ

-81 ADNVRNGF
+81 TENVRNGF
-89 MLPQFVDAER
+89 TLPQFAER

-108 NIRTGDALHKLEQL
+108 SIRTGDALFKLEEL
-122 MNDVFTRR
+122 MNDVFSRR
-130 ADRIAPIPPSTFR
+130 ADRIPPIPASTFR

-178 GAKGHDLLDLLQTNR
+178 GAKGHDLLDLLQSNR

-206 GANETAGLRNKPTYN
+206 GANETAGLRNKPSYN
-221 PTQYSIDWTNV
+221 PTQYSVDWANV

-251 LGLNIKQT
+251 PGLNIKQT

-278 YSLEL
+278 YCLEL
-283 LRPFFSEGLVDS
+283 LRPFYSEGLVDS

-306 GASNLAQVGFLVRLA
+306 GMSNLAQVGFMVRLA

-328 MKSRPLARPFID
+328 IKNRALARPFID
-340 ACLSKLSEIRLS
+340 ACLCKLSEIRS
-352 ATQEFLVGTEAL
+352 SPTQEFLVGTEAL
-364 LKVLLQRVYLSLP
+364 LKILLQKVCLSLA
-377 DAFVSPG
+377 DGFVSPG
-384 MWSAHAILL
+384 MWSTHAALL
-393 AEALTEN
+393 TDALTEN
-400 VMDQSPGLHI
+400 VMDHSPDLHI

-415 DLQQLALDQFVDI
+415 DIHQLLVDNFMDI

-458 NSISNKT
+458 NSISNKS
-465 DMASVTFFS
+465 DMASVPFFS
-474 TDHLDDYLVFIDKL
+474 TDHLDDCLVFVDKL
-488 QMLLTWSV
+488 HMLLTWSV

-510 TLIRNWRAK
+510 TLIRNWRDK

-539 LFDWLDTCDIAGDA
+539 LFDWLDTSEIADVH
-553 QNLRAVAILYGKLV
+553 NLRAVAILFGKLV
-567 KDDLFSYAGYIQRLI
+567 KEDLFSYAGYIQRLV
-582 ARRDND
+582 ARGENG
-588 LPYSEADS
+588 LSYSEASGS
-596 RHRNFLRCIPLY
+596 RHRDFLRCIPLY
-608 NSTSSLT
+608 HSTSSLT
-615 SQRKVT
+615 SQRKVI
-621 LYGPR
+621 LHGAR
-626 VRETPEDLHEREIR
+626 ARETPEDLHEREIR
-640 KNIRALLPELFNGA
+640 KEIRALLPALFNGA
-654 ATPSLPIS
+654 DCPSLS
-662 MPDLLDK
+662 MTMPELLDK
-669 CGCLIS
+669 CSNLIS
-675 APRFEQIRIFSSW
+675 ASRFEQVRTFRHW
-688 LLPILQKRIAEV
+688 LLPVLQKRII
-700 TQDHSRMVQPDLLRW
+700 DQPDLLIW

-721 LMVTT
+721 LMIST
-726 KCFSSA
+726 KCFHSA
-732 LELIICA
+732 LELILCA
-739 LQHST
+739 LQHSAT
-744 TEDLLTAVID
+744 VDLLTAVID

-759 TCIWNC
+759 TCIWTC
-765 MNATGTI
+765 MNVTGTI

-795 NLLVEF
+795 NLLVEL
-801 DDGRYLDEASRAHV
+801 DDGRYLDDVSRSHV
-815 NTDISSFT
+815 NADISTFT
-823 LALRPYSDHPEAVP
+823 LALRPSSDRPDPVP
-837 EVLPEILLL
+837 DVLPEILLL
-846 ANAPNGDAPSI
+846 ADDLVGDAPSI
-857 LASGLWIKYRMSFD
+857 LASGLWIKYRMSLD

-877 DNTVASLRQIPFMSP
+877 DNTVASLRQIPCMTP
-892 DASNRRICALRYAAF
+892 DISNRRICALRYGAF
-907 LGHVDQHLPKGLDE
+907 LWHIDQHLPKGLDE
-921 EVLQWFLG
+921 DVLQWFLG
-929 PGKNEVAA
+929 PGKNEIAA
-937 LEKDAWEVLTV
+937 LEADAWDVLTV

-979 SNVPQGQSR
+979 SNAQQGQTR

-1002 LLQEDGGGDN
+1002 LLREDGGSDN
-1012 SAPVDLLELQR
+1012 ITPIDLLELQR
-1023 IRTRRQAVY
+1023 IRTRRQTVY

-1042 SVPLLVS
+1042 SIPLLVS

-1058 DIRKDFALIRLTLS
+1058 DIRKDLASLRLTLS

-1109 VAALRVILSD
+1109 VGALRVLLSD

-1134 TSLLSPWK
+1134 TCLLSPWK
-1142 LAATSIHLQFI
+1142 LAATSIQLQFI

-1173 LDKLILMIFHHSMT
+1173 LDNLIIMIFHHSMT

-1210 NNGLKTVTG
+1210 NNGLKCVTE
-1219 ILRNLSMASKKSL
+1219 ILRDLSMTTKSL
-1232 NDGFERA
+1232 TDGFERA

-1261 ALDPTIQDEF
+1261 ALDPAIQDEF
-1271 FEVLNDKFVK
+1271 FEVLNDKFVDV
-1281 LEQALTVDD
+1281 EHHLTINDV
-1290 AELSLGTELTHAAI
+1290 ESGLGIELTQATI

-1311 LHLGFPVT
+1311 FHLGFPVV
-1319 WTPKIKELS
+1319 WTAKIKELS
-1328 ITLSGTIFRLVLLH
+1328 TNLSATIFRLVLLH
-1342 GSGSRL
+1342 GSGPRL
-1348 DLGAYSLMIDT
+1348 DLGAYSLLIDT

-1365 ELTLNAKTPTFD
+1365 GGSSTRNIRSLSELTLNIKNPTFD
-1377 PFAYAPSIPPPGI
+1377 PFCFAPHILPSDIPS
-1390 PFDFPR
+1390 DFPR
-1396 EYRNQVQVLLGHL
+1396 EYRNQIQSLLRHL
-1409 PPNAVVSQLGTSHRD
+1409 PPTAVVSQLATSHRD
-1424 SNGQLLYDAP
+1424 STGQILHDAP

-1445 LGEPALLDPKEEEK
+1445 LGEPTVLDPKDEDK
-1459 ERENKTVKNSGS
+1459 EREEKDRLKVQYLVKNSGS
-1471 LSLEAFGARMTG
+1471 LSLDVFGARATG
-1483 DSILEG
+1483 DGILQAQEG
-1489 QQTDERIQANIQTF
+1489 DARIQANIRTY

-1518 ETRMEPEVATL
+1518 ETRMEPDVFPS
-1529 VDPSMGRLRGETSV
+1529 VDPGAGRVRSETSV
-1543 LGGAGSTQPI
+1543 LGGAGFTHSI
-1553 QGRLDKKAIPRT
+1553 QGRAEKRSVTRA

-1570 VLSRSSAHGS
+1570 ILSRSSAHGS

-1589 LSSLNRSSTSTET
+1589 QSSLNRLSISTMGDTADADSSTT
-1602 VDADGSTSS
+1602 GS
-1611 SSRKAGSKRKAPTS
+1611 SSRKAGTKRRAPSS
-1625 DDDLEDSS
+1625 DDDATFESSS
-1633 RGKKPKPKAVPTKTR
+1633 RGKRPKPKPVPTKTR
-1648 AKKRGS
+1648 AKKR